1 MTEEQY
7 EQHLDMVDK
16 LSLNQKYTKAFEYI
30 NENCSPLFEPVET
43 DKLKQLVKDNALKFG
58 VVLK

>member
-1 MTEEQY
+1 MTEEEY
-7 EQHLDMVDK
+7 DKHLDVVDK
-16 LSLNQKYTKAFEYI
+16 LSLNQNYPKAFQYI

-43 DKLKQLVKDNALKFG
+43 NNLKQLVKDNALKFG

>member
-1 MTEEQY
+1 MTEEQL
-7 EQHLDMVDK
+7 EQHLDVVDK
-16 LSLNQKYTKAFEYI
+16 LSLNQQYPKAFQYI

>member
-30 NENCSPLFEPVET
+30 NENCSPLFEPEKV
-43 DKLKQLVKDNALKFG
+43 DNLKQLVKDNALKFG
-58 VVLK
+58 VLLK

>member
-1 MTEEQY
+1 MTEEEY
-7 EQHLDMVDK
+7 EQRLDMVDK

-30 NENCSPLFEPVET
+30 NKNCSPLFEPVET